1 MSRTLEFYDGK
12 ADEMSSMYERVGDTG
27 SLDRFVAAIPP
38 GCRVLDVGC
47 GSGRDAARLLAL
59 GFDVHAVDGSVG
71 MRERALALHPELRGR
86 ISHVELPAVLPFDPA
101 SFDAAMAW
109 AVIMHLNRDRLPAVF
124 AEVARVVRPGGVFA
138 YSVNTERSGRDAD
151 DRDVA
156 GRRFTCLPSEAWE
169 RLHAAA
175 GFRTEWAEQTD
186 DITGR
191 PGIRWVTFLTT
202 RERSRAVGRDGPRR
216 GAGPETQ

>member
-1 MSRTLEFYDGK
+1 MTPTLEFYDGNV
-12 ADEMSSMYERVGDTG
+12 DEMTAVYERVGDAR

-59 GFDVHAVDGSVG
+59 GFDVLAVDGSAG
-71 MRERALALHPELRGR
+71 MLERARTLHPELDGR
-86 ISHVELPAVLPFDPA
+86 LSRVALPASLPFPTGA
-101 SFDAAMAW
+101 FDAVMSWAM
-109 AVIMHLNRDRLPAVF
+109 VMHLERDQLPVLF
-124 AEVARVVRPGGVFA
+124 AEIARIVRPGGVFA
-138 YSVNTERSGRDAD
+138 YSVNTERPGRDAD
-151 DRDVA
+151 DRDA
-156 GRRFTCLPSEAWE
+156 SGRRFTCLPAVVWE

-175 GFRTEWAEQTD
+175 GFRTLWAEQTD

-202 RERSRAVGRDGPRR
+202 RE
-216 GAGPETQ
+216 